1 MVGNSRFTSNCVDF
15 VKVNV
20 ENKLHK
26 PNGQQTCTVQDF
38 AEFLNKLIVLSKTY
52 VGLNNTQCL
61 NFNAFS
67 QYIAAKSVLSSVV
80 FGPENQTL
88 FPN

>member
-1 MVGNSRFTSNCVDF
+1 MCIMVGNSRFLSNCVDL

-52 VGLNNTQCL
+52 VG
-61 NFNAFS
+61 FK
-67 QYIAAKSVLSSVV
+67 QYAMLK
-80 FGPENQTL
+80 F
-88 FPN
+88 

>member
-1 MVGNSRFTSNCVDF
+1 MVGNSRFRSNCVDF

-52 VGLNNTQCL
+52 VG
-61 NFNAFS
+61 FK
-67 QYIAAKSVLSSVV
+67 QYAMLK
-80 FGPENQTL
+80 F
-88 FPN
+88 